1 MLATAKVILESKW
14 IPHAPTLKQLE
25 FLADPCG
32 EILYG
37 GAAGG
42 GKSDA
47 ALMAALMYVDMPDY
61 AALILRRTYPQL
73 VQSGGL
79 IPRSHEWL
87 QGTPA
92 RWNEQKKLWTFPSG
106 ATLAFGS
113 MQYEND
119 KYDYQSGEYQ
129 FIGFE
134 ELTQFTETQY
144 LYLHSRTRRLEASS
158 IPIRVHS
165 TANPGGVGHEWV
177 RARFVDGGGDGC
189 KFIAAKLTDN
199 PHLDQD
205 EYRRS
210 LANLDPITR
219 RQLLD
224 GDWQVRQEGALFR
237 REWFEI
243 VEAAPAHARRV
254 RYWDEAATAPKPG
267 TDPDWTCGAK
277 LAWADGTLYIEDMQ
291 RVRTTP
297 AGVDKLI
304 RQTAEI
310 DGVSVPIRSE
320 EEGGASGKH
329 RSDHLLR
336 IVLPGYDYRGVRK
349 TGDKVTAAGPVASQA
364 EAGNVKLVR
373 GAWNAAFLDEADT
386 FPLVGFH
393 DDQIDAVSGGFAELV
408 HKHSRTPGVIAKPRG
423 V

>member
-1 MLATAKVILESKW
+1 MLATAKVVLESKW

-25 FLADPCG
+25 YLADPCA

-47 ALMAALMYVDMPDY
+47 ALMAALMYVDDPGY

-92 RWNEQKKLWTFPSG
+92 KWNEQKKLWTFPSG

-144 LYLHSRTRRLEASS
+144 LYLHSRTRRLESSS
-158 IPIRVHS
+158 IPIRVHA
-165 TANPGGVGHEWV
+165 TANPGGIGHEWV
-177 RARFVDGGGDGC
+177 RARFVDNTEPGR
-189 KFIAAKLTDN
+189 KFIAARLADN
-199 PHLDQD
+199 PHLDQA
-205 EYRRS
+205 EYERS

-219 RQLLD
+219 RQLLN

-243 VEAAPAHARRV
+243 VDEAPANAKRI
-254 RYWDEAATAPKPG
+254 RYWDEAATAAAAGK
-267 TDPDWTCGAK
+267 DSDWTCGAR
-277 LAWADGTLYIEDMQ
+277 LAWADGVLYIEDMQ
-291 RVRTTP
+291 RARVSP
-297 AGVDKLI
+297 AKADALI
-304 RQTAEI
+304 KQTAEL
-310 DGVSVPIRSE
+310 DGIRVPIRSE

-329 RSDHLLR
+329 RTDHLMRL
-336 IVLPGYDYRGVRK
+336 VLPGYDYRGVRK
-349 TGDKVTAAGPVASQA
+349 TGDKVTMAGPVASQA

-373 GAWNAAFLDEADT
+373 GPWNAALLDEFDT
-386 FPLVGFH
+386 FPLPGYH
-393 DDQIDAVSGGFAELV
+393 DDQIDAISGGYSELV
-408 HKHSRTPGVIAKPRG
+408 HKHRRTPGVIPKPRG
-423 V
+423 A